1 MTARVSP
8 TERIRAQIDE
18 LFASEGDLGQVLEE
32 VARLATRLL
41 LQTALEAEVTEFLG
55 RTRYERRAGA
65 DEPREGSRN
74 GYSPLTIKT
83 TTGPVTL
90 GRPKLRGTVPGG
102 RPAPGGGPAR
112 GFWPAVCAVPC
123 LL

>member
-1 MTARVSP
+1 M
-8 TERIRAQIDE
+8 
-18 LFASEGDLGQVLEE
+18 
-32 VARLATRLL
+32 
-41 LQTALEAEVTEFLG
+41 TEFLG

-90 GRPKLRGTVPGG
+90 GRPKLGA
-102 RPAPGGGPAR
+102 RPSSSRRDFSAKA
-112 GFWPAVCAVPC
+112 
-123 LL
+123 